1 MGQPTQA
8 QLLAQI
14 LSKLEGLEKAIKG
27 DELGNEG
34 LAKRVTRLETKL
46 DDQQKFL
53 EKIKTTM
60 SLSWKFAGLVGGAVG
75 SLVSILGFLW
85 GKN

>member
-1 MGQPTQA
+1 
-8 QLLAQI
+8 
-14 LSKLEGLEKAIKG
+14 
-27 DELGNEG
+27 
-34 LAKRVTRLETKL
+34 LETKL

-60 SLSWKFAGLVGGAVG
+60 SVSWKFAGVVGGAVG
-75 SLVSILGFLW
+75 SLISVLGFLW